1 MGRLCIIMQHTTL
14 CPSSIIIML
23 VSHMCMLAIAD
34 AEQGPDETPKPAPVK
49 GVNLEQ
55 APVHLTT
62 IP

>member
-1 MGRLCIIMQHTTL
+1 
-14 CPSSIIIML
+14 ML

-34 AEQGPDETPKPAPVK
+34 AEQGPEETPEPALVK